1 MENVVT
7 IIQARQRI
15 TMLQRNTNKVS
26 FSLTLLVIIL
36 KLKLYLEVTL
46 QKMLK
51 DKKDDP
57 DKKIPNNFERFVNSE
72 EFKAL
77 LEAMLDYCR
86 ELFRLE
92 NKQTVLE
99 QEAK

>member
-1 MENVVT
+1 MP
-7 IIQARQRI
+7 
-15 TMLQRNTNKVS
+15 
-26 FSLTLLVIIL
+26 LVIIINAVL
-36 KLKLYLEVTL
+36 ISIEVTL

-57 DKKIPNNFERFVNSE
+57 EKKIPNNFEKFVNTE

-92 NKQTVLE
+92 NK
-99 QEAK
+99 

>member
-1 MENVVT
+1 MP
-7 IIQARQRI
+7 
-15 TMLQRNTNKVS
+15 
-26 FSLTLLVIIL
+26 LVIIL
-36 KLKLYLEVTL
+36 NAVLISIEVTL

-57 DKKIPNNFERFVNSE
+57 EKKIPNNFEKFVNTE

-92 NKQTVLE
+92 NK
-99 QEAK
+99 

>member
-1 MENVVT
+1 
-7 IIQARQRI
+7 
-15 TMLQRNTNKVS
+15 
-26 FSLTLLVIIL
+26 
-36 KLKLYLEVTL
+36 
-46 QKMLK
+46 MLK

-57 DKKIPNNFERFVNSE
+57 EKKIPLGFEKFVNSS
-72 EFKAL
+72 EFRAL

-99 QEAK
+99 QEAKQRGLPIP

>member
-1 MENVVT
+1 M
-7 IIQARQRI
+7 
-15 TMLQRNTNKVS
+15 MW
-26 FSLTLLVIIL
+26 
-36 KLKLYLEVTL
+36 LEVTL

-51 DKKDDP
+51 DKNDDP
-57 DKKIPNNFERFVNSE
+57 DKKIPSNFEKFVSSA

-99 QEAK
+99 LEAK

>member
-1 MENVVT
+1 MHVERMGMQPKSTKTALCWEMLSVSLGKLFHG
-7 IIQARQRI
+7 II
-15 TMLQRNTNKVS
+15 
-26 FSLTLLVIIL
+26 
-36 KLKLYLEVTL
+36 EVTL

-57 DKKIPNNFERFVNSE
+57 DKKIPMNFEKFVTSP
-72 EFKAL
+72 EFRAL
-77 LEAMLDYCR
+77 LESMLDYCR

-99 QEAK
+99 

>member
-1 MENVVT
+1 MP
-7 IIQARQRI
+7 
-15 TMLQRNTNKVS
+15 
-26 FSLTLLVIIL
+26 LVIIIYAVL
-36 KLKLYLEVTL
+36 ISIEVTL

-57 DKKIPNNFERFVNSE
+57 EKKIPNNFEKFVNTE

-92 NKQTVLE
+92 NK
-99 QEAK
+99 

>member
-1 MENVVT
+1 MNLIIYLVT
-7 IIQARQRI
+7 IIPAKLKI
-15 TMLQRNTNKVS
+15 TTLQRSISKVS
-26 FSLTLLVIIL
+26 FSQMPLVIIIYAVL
-36 KLKLYLEVTL
+36 ISIEVTL

-57 DKKIPNNFERFVNSE
+57 EKKIPNNFEKFVNTE

-92 NKQTVLE
+92 NK
-99 QEAK
+99 

>member
-1 MENVVT
+1 M
-7 IIQARQRI
+7 
-15 TMLQRNTNKVS
+15 
-26 FSLTLLVIIL
+26 
-36 KLKLYLEVTL
+36 TL

-57 DKKIPNNFERFVNSE
+57 EKKIPNNFENFVVSE

-92 NKQTVLE
+92 NK
-99 QEAK
+99 

>member
-1 MENVVT
+1 MKMM
-7 IIQARQRI
+7 RQRNSRTVLSLQMQQVNINSNINPSIEI
-15 TMLQRNTNKVS
+15 T
-26 FSLTLLVIIL
+26 
-36 KLKLYLEVTL
+36 Y

-57 DKKIPNNFERFVNSE
+57 EKKIPPKFGNFVKSV
-72 EFKAL
+72 EFKDL

-92 NKQTVLE
+92 NK
-99 QEAK
+99 